1 MIDIEMDS
9 NTKDRRQGMFS
20 TDKPITNAED
30 DKLGRSGFAERLAK
44 AIINFDTADSYAI
57 ALQGS
62 WGCGKTSV
70 LNMAIQKIEETT
82 DKKTVIIKFN
92 PWNFTTTG
100 QLIDQFFATMSS
112 KLKLSEGDK
121 RLQKVGG
128 LIEKYSSVLEYT
140 QYIPVVGP
148 YLDVVKNLAKAA
160 GKEIKETA
168 DKKLH
173 DATIQ
178 KAKIEEALKEID
190 FQILVVIDDIDR
202 LPNDQIRLI
211 FQLVNSVAGFPH
223 MVYLLSYDK
232 DIVARALDDVQGY
245 RGAEY
250 LEKIIQVPFD
260 LPPIDKYR
268 VRSILKD
275 ELEKIRNIPNSVEVD
290 SAHWEQI
297 FGYCIAPI
305 VTSLRDVKRFC
316 NVLSFSYA
324 AVKPEV
330 DFSDM
335 AGITAIKVFAPTI
348 YEWIYANRM
357 SLAGG
362 YRGGAIALS
371 GVKDYRAEMKRI
383 AERIYPDDPEY
394 MLDALACLFPSF
406 GNRITYA
413 SDFQTPAELHQAL
426 RIASESK
433 FDLYF
438 SLSLENVKIPKIELD
453 NSLLRMS
460 ICDLREYVAK
470 LKEHGDLYEYII
482 EVERNLSR
490 IPADRVPV
498 LIDGLAFEHGY
509 IDGDKPLVGANE
521 VVFRTQCIRKLLM
534 KIEDEQER
542 YRIIETIL
550 CCPDIKSFDEITV
563 FMSFVSRN
571 YQRTHERDEARLVD
585 ENEIDVLRGIYLN
598 RIREFT
604 KTTFLLNSQVAQEA
618 TVLWREIDCADYKK
632 YIKETC
638 RDDICAVRVLATSV
652 GEWRSD
658 GEVVK
663 FELSEDSYTEIMN
676 REMAIDIIR
685 RARTEGGFWDLQQD
699 DIIRIAAFS
708 LLVEKNAGNE
718 KMAAIDEV
726 NKRVVEWKAEYEAQQ

>member
-1 MIDIEMDS
+1 
-9 NTKDRRQGMFS
+9 MFS
-20 TDKPITNAED
+20 TDKPITDASE

-112 KLKLSEGDK
+112 KLKLSEGDE

-490 IPADRVPV
+490 IPADRVQV
-498 LIDGLAFEHGY
+498 LIEGLAFEHGSF
-509 IDGDKPLVGANE
+509 DGEKPLVGANE

-571 YQRTHERDEARLVD
+571 HQRTHERDEARLVD

-638 RDDICAVRVLATSV
+638 RDDICAVRVLATFV
-652 GEWRSD
+652 NGWRSN

-685 RARTEGGFWDLQQD
+685 RARAEGAFWDLQQD

-708 LLVEKNAGNE
+708 LLVKKNAGDE
-718 KMAAIDEV
+718 KMAEIDEV
-726 NKRVVEWKAEYEAQQ
+726 NKRVAEWKAEYEAQQ

>member
-1 MIDIEMDS
+1 
-9 NTKDRRQGMFS
+9 MFS
-20 TDKPITNAED
+20 TDKPITNVRD

-44 AIINFDTADSYAI
+44 AIINFNTTDSYAI
-57 ALQGS
+57 ALQGA

-112 KLKLSEGDK
+112 KLKLSTGDE

-148 YLDVVKNLAKAA
+148 YLDVVKNLAKAS

-173 DATIQ
+173 DAAIQ

-223 MVYLLSYDK
+223 TVYLLSYDK
-232 DIVARALDDVQGY
+232 DIVARALDDVQGR

-260 LPPIDKYR
+260 LPPIDKSR
-268 VRSILKD
+268 VQFILKD

-413 SDFQTPAELHQAL
+413 SNFQTPAELHQAL

-470 LKEHGDLYEYII
+470 LKEHGDLHEYII

-490 IPADRVPV
+490 IPTDRVPV

-509 IDGDKPLVGANE
+509 IDGEKPLVGANE
-521 VVFRTQCIRKLLM
+521 AFFRTRCVFELLM
-534 KIEDEQER
+534 KIENEQER

-550 CCPDIKSFDEITV
+550 CYTDIGSFDEITAL
-563 FMSFVSRN
+563 MVSVERN
-571 YQRTHERDEARLVD
+571 YKNTCENTGARLVD
-585 ENEIDVLRGIYLN
+585 ENEIDVLRAMYLQ

-604 KTTFLLNSQVAQEA
+604 ETTVLLNSPMAREA
-618 TVLWREIDCADYKK
+618 TMLWRKIDCANYKK
-632 YIKETC
+632 YIGRIC
-638 RDDICAVRVLATSV
+638 QNDICAVRVLATSV
-652 GEWRSD
+652 GEWREN
-658 GEVVK
+658 GKVAK

-685 RARTEGGFWDLQQD
+685 RARAEGSFWNLQQD

-708 LLVEKNAGNE
+708 LLIEE
-718 KMAAIDEV
+718 KMAEIDEV
-726 NKRVVEWKAEYEAQQ
+726 NKRIAEWEAEYEARQ

>member
-1 MIDIEMDS
+1 
-9 NTKDRRQGMFS
+9 MFS

-57 ALQGS
+57 ALQGA
-62 WGCGKTSV
+62 WGYGKTSV

-82 DKKTVIIKFN
+82 DKKTVIIRFN

-112 KLKLSEGDK
+112 KLKLSKSNE
-121 RLQKVGG
+121 RLQKVGE
-128 LIEKYSSVLEYT
+128 LVEKYSSVLEYT
-140 QYIPVVGP
+140 QYIPGVGSYMNALP
-148 YLDVVKNLAKAA
+148 KVAKAFGGRMRKNA
-160 GKEIKETA
+160 GEKLKDAVYQKEEIEKE
-168 DKKLH
+168 L
-173 DATIQ
+173 
-178 KAKIEEALKEID
+178 LLID
-190 FQILVVIDDIDR
+190 SRILVVIDDIDR

-223 MVYLLSYDK
+223 TVYLLSYDK
-232 DIVARALDDVQGY
+232 GIVARALDDVQGQ

-250 LEKIIQVPFD
+250 LEKIVQVPFD

-490 IPADRVPV
+490 IPTNRVPV

-509 IDGDKPLVGANE
+509 IDGEKPLVGANE
-521 VVFRTQCIRKLLM
+521 AFFRTRCIFELLM
-534 KIEDEQER
+534 KIENEQER

-550 CCPDIKSFDEITV
+550 CYTDIVSFDEITAL
-563 FMSFVSRN
+563 MVSVERN
-571 YQRTHERDEARLVD
+571 YKNTCENTGARLVD
-585 ENEIDVLRGIYLN
+585 ENEIDVLRTMYLQ

-638 RDDICAVRVLATSV
+638 QDDICAVRVLATSV
-652 GEWRSD
+652 GGWREN
-658 GEVVK
+658 GKVVK
-663 FELSEDSYTEIMN
+663 FELSEDSYTEIMDQKK
-676 REMAIDIIR
+676 AIDVIG

-708 LLVEKNAGNE
+708 LLVEKNAGDE
-718 KMAAIDEV
+718 KMAEIDEV
-726 NKRVVEWKAEYEAQQ
+726 NKRVAEWKAEYEAQQ

>member
-1 MIDIEMDS
+1 
-9 NTKDRRQGMFS
+9 MFS
-20 TDKPITNAED
+20 TDKPITNASE

-112 KLKLSEGDK
+112 KLKLSEGDE

-178 KAKIEEALKEID
+178 KAKIEEALKAID

-232 DIVARALDDVQGY
+232 DIVACALDDVQGY

-290 SAHWEQI
+290 SVHWEQI

-406 GNRITYA
+406 GNRITYE

-453 NSLLRMS
+453 NSLFEMDTDTLRQ
-460 ICDLREYVAK
+460 YVAK
-470 LKEHGDLYEYII
+470 LEKQENFHAYLI
-482 EVERNLSR
+482 EVEQHLSK
-490 IPADRVPV
+490 IPLDRVPV
-498 LIDGLAFEHGY
+498 LIEGLAFGGGY
-509 IDGDKPLVGANE
+509 IGKEKSLTGANRAF
-521 VVFRTQCIRKLLM
+521 FRSKCFLELLM
-534 KIEDEQER
+534 RIEEDQER

-550 CCPDIKSFDEITV
+550 CYTDIASFDEITAL
-563 FMSFVSRN
+563 MVSVERN
-571 YQRTHERDEARLVD
+571 YKNTCENTGARLVD
-585 ENEIDVLRGIYLN
+585 ENEIDVLRTMYLQ

-604 KTTFLLNSQVAQEA
+604 ENTFLLNSPMAQEA
-618 TVLWREIDCADYKK
+618 TMLWRKIDCANYKK
-632 YIKETC
+632 YIGRIC
-638 RDDICAVRVLATSV
+638 QDDICAVRVLATFV
-652 GEWRSD
+652 GEWHNNGKVST
-658 GEVVK
+658 
-663 FELSEDSYTEIMN
+663 FELSGDSYTEVMN
-676 REMAIDIIR
+676 QEKAIDVIG
-685 RARTEGGFWDLQQD
+685 RARAEGAFWDLQQD

-708 LLVEKNAGNE
+708 LLVKKNAGDE
-718 KMAAIDEV
+718 KMAEIDEV
-726 NKRVVEWKAEYEAQQ
+726 NKRVAEWKAEYEAQQ

>member
-1 MIDIEMDS
+1 
-9 NTKDRRQGMFS
+9 MFS
-20 TDKPITNAED
+20 TDKPITDVSE

-44 AIINFDTADSYAI
+44 AIINFNTADSYAI

-70 LNMAIQKIEETT
+70 LNMAICKIEEFAGE
-82 DKKTVIIKFN
+82 KTVIVKFN

-112 KLKLSEGDK
+112 KLKLSKSDE
-121 RLQKVGG
+121 RLRKVGG
-128 LIEKYSSVLEYT
+128 LIEKYSSILEYT
-140 QYIPVVGP
+140 QYIPGVGLYMTALP
-148 YLDVVKNLAKAA
+148 KVTKAF
-160 GKEIKETA
+160 GGRMRKSA
-168 DKKLH
+168 DEKLKDAAYQKKR
-173 DATIQ
+173 
-178 KAKIEEALKEID
+178 IENELMLID
-190 FQILVVIDDIDR
+190 SRILVVIDDIDR

-223 MVYLLSYDK
+223 TVYLLSYDK
-232 DIVARALDDVQGY
+232 DIVAHALDDVQGY

-406 GNRITYA
+406 GNRITYE

-453 NSLLRMS
+453 NSLFEMDTDTLRQ
-460 ICDLREYVAK
+460 YVAK
-470 LKEHGDLYEYII
+470 LEKQENFHAYLI
-482 EVERNLSR
+482 EVEQHLSK
-490 IPADRVPV
+490 IPLDRVPV
-498 LIDGLAFEHGY
+498 LIEGLAFGGGY
-509 IDGDKPLVGANE
+509 IGKEKSLTGANRAF
-521 VVFRTQCIRKLLM
+521 FRSKCFLELLM
-534 KIEDEQER
+534 RIEEDQER

-550 CCPDIKSFDEITV
+550 CCTDIESFDEITAL
-563 FMSFVSRN
+563 MSYIDKNYLSTNARN
-571 YQRTHERDEARLVD
+571 GRRLVD
-585 ENEIDVLRGIYLN
+585 DNGIEVLRKVYLK
-598 RIREFT
+598 RLEEFT
-604 KTTFLLNSQVAQEA
+604 KSKFLLDSQMGQRAA
-618 TVLWREIDCADYKK
+618 MLWRKIDYINYMK
-632 YIKETC
+632 YINGVC
-638 RDDICAVRVLATSV
+638 QDDICAVRFLIALVN
-652 GEWRSD
+652 EWND
-658 GEVVK
+658 GNGITDL
-663 FELSEDSYTEIMN
+663 ELSEITYKEVVGDIKVVDVIN
-676 REMAIDIIR
+676 RARKECAFWNLSRNDIIH
-685 RARTEGGFWDLQQD
+685 
-699 DIIRIAAFS
+699 IAAFS
-708 LLVEKNAGNE
+708 LLVGRNE
-718 KMAAIDEV
+718 GDENKVTIDEV
-726 NKRVVEWKAEYEAQQ
+726 NNLIAEWEKEYSAQ

>member
-1 MIDIEMDS
+1 
-9 NTKDRRQGMFS
+9 MFS
-20 TDKPITNAED
+20 TDKPITNASE

-112 KLKLSEGDK
+112 KLKLSEGDE

-202 LPNDQIRLI
+202 LPNDQIRFI

-232 DIVARALDDVQGY
+232 DIVARALDDVQGR
-245 RGAEY
+245 RGAGY

-275 ELEKIRNIPNSVEVD
+275 ELEKMRNIPNSVEVD

-324 AVKPEV
+324 AVKSEV

-362 YRGGAIALS
+362 YRGGGIALS

-490 IPADRVPV
+490 IPTDRVPV

-509 IDGDKPLVGANE
+509 IDGEKPLVGANKA
-521 VVFRTQCIRKLLM
+521 VFRTRCVFELLM
-534 KIEDEQER
+534 KIENEQER

-550 CCPDIKSFDEITV
+550 CYTDIGSFDEMTAL
-563 FMSFVSRN
+563 MVSVERN
-571 YQRTHERDEARLVD
+571 YKNTCENTGARLVD
-585 ENEIDVLRGIYLN
+585 ENEIDVLRTMYLQ

-604 KTTFLLNSQVAQEA
+604 ENTFLLNSPMAQEA
-618 TVLWREIDCADYKK
+618 TMLWRKIDCANYKK
-632 YIKETC
+632 YIGRIC
-638 RDDICAVRVLATSV
+638 QDDICAVRVLATFV
-652 GEWRSD
+652 GEWHNN
-658 GEVVK
+658 GKVGT
-663 FELSEDSYTEIMN
+663 FELSGDSYTEVMN
-676 REMAIDIIR
+676 QEKAIDVIG

-708 LLVEKNAGNE
+708 LLVEKNAGDE
-718 KMAAIDEV
+718 KMAEIDEV
-726 NKRVVEWKAEYEAQQ
+726 NKRVAEWKEEYEAQQ

>member
-1 MIDIEMDS
+1 
-9 NTKDRRQGMFS
+9 MFS
-20 TDKPITNAED
+20 TDKPITNASE

-82 DKKTVIIKFN
+82 DKRTVIIKFN
-92 PWNFTTTG
+92 PWNFTTAG
-100 QLIDQFFATMSS
+100 QLIDQFFATMSG
-112 KLKLSEGDK
+112 KLKLSKGDE

-260 LPPIDKYR
+260 LPPIDKHR

-470 LKEHGDLYEYII
+470 LKEHGNLYEYII

-490 IPADRVPV
+490 IPADRVQV
-498 LIDGLAFEHGY
+498 LIEGLAFEHGSF
-509 IDGDKPLVGANE
+509 DGEKPLVGANE
-521 VVFRTQCIRKLLM
+521 AFFRTRCIFKLLM
-534 KIEDEQER
+534 KIENEQER

-632 YIKETC
+632 YIDRIC
-638 RDDICAVRVLATSV
+638 QDDICAVRVLATSV
-652 GEWRSD
+652 GEWREN
-658 GEVVK
+658 GKVAK
-663 FELSEDSYTEIMN
+663 FELSEDSYTEIMS

-685 RARTEGGFWDLQQD
+685 RARTEGAFWDLQQD

-708 LLVEKNAGNE
+708 LLVEKNSGNE
-718 KMAAIDEV
+718 KMAEIDEV
-726 NKRVVEWKAEYEAQQ
+726 NKRVAEWKAEYEAQQ

>member
-1 MIDIEMDS
+1 
-9 NTKDRRQGMFS
+9 MFS
-20 TDKPITNAED
+20 TDKPITNASE

-82 DKKTVIIKFN
+82 DKKTVIIRFN

-112 KLKLSEGDK
+112 KLKLSKSNE
-121 RLQKVGG
+121 RLQKVGE
-128 LIEKYSSVLEYT
+128 LVEKYSSILEYT
-140 QYIPVVGP
+140 QYIPGVGSYMNALP
-148 YLDVVKNLAKAA
+148 KVAKAFGGRMRKNA
-160 GKEIKETA
+160 GEKLKDAVYQKKEIEKE
-168 DKKLH
+168 L
-173 DATIQ
+173 
-178 KAKIEEALKEID
+178 LLID
-190 FQILVVIDDIDR
+190 SRILVVIDDIDR

-223 MVYLLSYDK
+223 TVYLLSYDK
-232 DIVARALDDVQGY
+232 GIVARALDDVQGY

-362 YRGGAIALS
+362 YRGGGIALS

-383 AERIYPDDPEY
+383 AERIYPDNPEY
-394 MLDALACLFPSF
+394 MLDALACLFPAF
-406 GNRITYA
+406 GNRISYA

-426 RIASESK
+426 RIASEAK

-438 SLSLENVKIPKIELD
+438 SLSLEDVKIPKIELD
-453 NSLLRMS
+453 NSLFEMDTDTLRQ
-460 ICDLREYVAK
+460 YVAK
-470 LKEHGDLYEYII
+470 LEKQENFHAYLI
-482 EVERNLSR
+482 EVEQHLSK
-490 IPADRVPV
+490 IPLDRVPV
-498 LIDGLAFEHGY
+498 LIEGLAFGGGY
-509 IDGDKPLVGANE
+509 IGKEKSLTGANRAF
-521 VVFRTQCIRKLLM
+521 FRSKCFLELLM
-534 KIEDEQER
+534 RIEEDQER

-550 CCPDIKSFDEITV
+550 CCADIESFDEITAL
-563 FMSFVSRN
+563 MSYIDKNYLSTNARN
-571 YQRTHERDEARLVD
+571 GRRLVD
-585 ENEIDVLRGIYLN
+585 DNGIEVLRKVYLK
-598 RIREFT
+598 RLEEFT
-604 KTTFLLNSQVAQEA
+604 KSKFLLDSQMGQRAA
-618 TVLWREIDCADYKK
+618 MLWRKIDYTNYMK
-632 YIKETC
+632 YINGVC
-638 RDDICAVRVLATSV
+638 QDDICAVRFLIALVN
-652 GEWRSD
+652 EWND
-658 GEVVK
+658 GNGITDL
-663 FELSEDSYTEIMN
+663 ELSEITYKEVVG
-676 REMAIDIIR
+676 DIKVVDVIN
-685 RARTEGGFWDLQQD
+685 RARKECAFWNLSRNN
-699 DIIRIAAFS
+699 IIHIAAFS
-708 LLVEKNAGNE
+708 LLVGRNE
-718 KMAAIDEV
+718 GDENKVTIDEV
-726 NKRVVEWKAEYEAQQ
+726 NNLIAEWEKEYSAQ

>member
-1 MIDIEMDS
+1 
-9 NTKDRRQGMFS
+9 MFS

-57 ALQGS
+57 ALQGA
-62 WGCGKTSV
+62 WGYGKTSV

-82 DKKTVIIKFN
+82 DKKTVIIRFN

-112 KLKLSEGDK
+112 KLKLSKSNE
-121 RLQKVGG
+121 RLQKVGE
-128 LIEKYSSVLEYT
+128 LVEKYSSVLEYT
-140 QYIPVVGP
+140 QYIPGVGSYMNALP
-148 YLDVVKNLAKAA
+148 KVAKAFGGRMRKNA
-160 GKEIKETA
+160 GEKLKDAVYQKEEIEKE
-168 DKKLH
+168 L
-173 DATIQ
+173 
-178 KAKIEEALKEID
+178 LLID
-190 FQILVVIDDIDR
+190 SRILVVIDDIDR

-223 MVYLLSYDK
+223 TVYLLSYDK
-232 DIVARALDDVQGY
+232 GIVARALDDVQGQ

-250 LEKIIQVPFD
+250 LEKIVQVPFD

-490 IPADRVPV
+490 IPTNRVPV

-509 IDGDKPLVGANE
+509 IDGEKPLVGANE
-521 VVFRTQCIRKLLM
+521 AFFRTRCIFELLM
-534 KIEDEQER
+534 KIENEQER

-550 CCPDIKSFDEITV
+550 CYTDIVSFDEITAL
-563 FMSFVSRN
+563 MVSVERN
-571 YQRTHERDEARLVD
+571 YKNTCENTGARLVD
-585 ENEIDVLRGIYLN
+585 ENEIDVLRTMYLQ

-638 RDDICAVRVLATSV
+638 QDDICAVRVLATSV
-652 GEWRSD
+652 GGWREN
-658 GEVVK
+658 GKVVK
-663 FELSEDSYTEIMN
+663 FELSEDSYTEIMDQKK
-676 REMAIDIIR
+676 AIDVIG
-685 RARTEGGFWDLQQD
+685 RARTEGGFWNLQQD

-708 LLVEKNAGNE
+708 LLIEEKTEDE
-718 KMAAIDEV
+718 KMAEIDEV
-726 NKRVVEWKAEYEAQQ
+726 NKRIAEWKAEYEAQQ

>member
-1 MIDIEMDS
+1 
-9 NTKDRRQGMFS
+9 MFS
-20 TDKPITNAED
+20 TDKPITDASE

-57 ALQGS
+57 ALQGA

-82 DKKTVIIKFN
+82 DKKTVIIRFN

-112 KLKLSEGDK
+112 KLKLSKSNE
-121 RLQKVGG
+121 RLQKVGE
-128 LIEKYSSVLEYT
+128 LVEKYSSILEYT
-140 QYIPVVGP
+140 QYIPGVGSYMNALP
-148 YLDVVKNLAKAA
+148 KVAKAFGGRMRKNA
-160 GKEIKETA
+160 GEKLKDAVYQKEEIEKE
-168 DKKLH
+168 L
-173 DATIQ
+173 
-178 KAKIEEALKEID
+178 LLID
-190 FQILVVIDDIDR
+190 SRILVVIDDIDR

-223 MVYLLSYDK
+223 TVYLLSYDK
-232 DIVARALDDVQGY
+232 GIVARALDDVQGQ

-250 LEKIIQVPFD
+250 LEKIVQVPFD

-268 VRSILKD
+268 VRSILKG
-275 ELEKIRNIPNSVEVD
+275 ELEKIRNIPNSSEVD
-290 SAHWEQI
+290 SAHWEQV

-357 SLAGG
+357 SLAGS
-362 YRGGAIALS
+362 YRGGSIALN

-453 NSLLRMS
+453 NSLLRMNT
-460 ICDLREYVAK
+460 CELREYVTK
-470 LKEHGDLYEYII
+470 LKENEYLYEYII

-490 IPADRVPV
+490 IPADRVQV
-498 LIDGLAFEHGY
+498 LIEGLAFEHGSF
-509 IDGDKPLVGANE
+509 DGEKTLVGANE

-571 YQRTHERDEARLVD
+571 YQGTHERDEARLVD

-618 TVLWREIDCADYKK
+618 TVLWRKIDCADYKK
-632 YIKETC
+632 YIKEIC
-638 RDDICAVRVLATSV
+638 QDDICAVRVLATFV
-652 GEWRSD
+652 NGWRSN
-658 GEVVK
+658 GEVAK
-663 FELSEDSYTEIMN
+663 FELSEDSYTEIMDQKK
-676 REMAIDIIR
+676 AIDVIR
-685 RARTEGGFWDLQQD
+685 RTRTECAFWDLQRD

-718 KMAAIDEV
+718 KMAEIDEV
-726 NKRVVEWKAEYEAQQ
+726 NKRIVEWEKEYKAQQ

>member
-1 MIDIEMDS
+1 
-9 NTKDRRQGMFS
+9 MFS
-20 TDKPITNAED
+20 TDKPITNASE

-44 AIINFDTADSYAI
+44 AIINFETADSYAI

-112 KLKLSEGDK
+112 KLKLSEGDE
-121 RLQKVGG
+121 RLRKVGG

-232 DIVARALDDVQGY
+232 DIVARALDDVQGR

-275 ELEKIRNIPNSVEVD
+275 ELEKMRNIPNSVEVD

-324 AVKPEV
+324 AVKSEV

-362 YRGGAIALS
+362 YRGGGIALS

-490 IPADRVPV
+490 IPTDRVPV

-509 IDGDKPLVGANE
+509 IDGEKPLVGANKA
-521 VVFRTQCIRKLLM
+521 VFRTRCVFELLM
-534 KIEDEQER
+534 KIENEQER

-550 CCPDIKSFDEITV
+550 CYTDIGSFDEMTAL
-563 FMSFVSRN
+563 MVSVERN
-571 YQRTHERDEARLVD
+571 YKNTCENTGARLVD
-585 ENEIDVLRGIYLN
+585 ENEIDVLRTMYLQ

-604 KTTFLLNSQVAQEA
+604 ENTFLLNSPMAQEA
-618 TVLWREIDCADYKK
+618 TMLWRKIDCANYKK
-632 YIKETC
+632 YIGRIC
-638 RDDICAVRVLATSV
+638 QDDICAVRVLATFV
-652 GEWRSD
+652 GEWHNN
-658 GEVVK
+658 GKVGT
-663 FELSEDSYTEIMN
+663 FELSGDSYTEVMN
-676 REMAIDIIR
+676 QEKAIDVIG

-708 LLVEKNAGNE
+708 LLVEKNAGDE
-718 KMAAIDEV
+718 KMAEIDEV
-726 NKRVVEWKAEYEAQQ
+726 NKRVAEWKAEYEAQQ

>member
-1 MIDIEMDS
+1 
-9 NTKDRRQGMFS
+9 
-20 TDKPITNAED
+20 
-30 DKLGRSGFAERLAK
+30 
-44 AIINFDTADSYAI
+44 
-57 ALQGS
+57 
-62 WGCGKTSV
+62 
-70 LNMAIQKIEETT
+70 
-82 DKKTVIIKFN
+82 
-92 PWNFTTTG
+92 
-100 QLIDQFFATMSS
+100 
-112 KLKLSEGDK
+112 
-121 RLQKVGG
+121 
-128 LIEKYSSVLEYT
+128 
-140 QYIPVVGP
+140 
-148 YLDVVKNLAKAA
+148 
-160 GKEIKETA
+160 
-168 DKKLH
+168 
-173 DATIQ
+173 
-178 KAKIEEALKEID
+178 
-190 FQILVVIDDIDR
+190 
-202 LPNDQIRLI
+202 
-211 FQLVNSVAGFPH
+211 
-223 MVYLLSYDK
+223 
-232 DIVARALDDVQGY
+232 
-245 RGAEY
+245 
-250 LEKIIQVPFD
+250 
-260 LPPIDKYR
+260 
-268 VRSILKD
+268 
-275 ELEKIRNIPNSVEVD
+275 
-290 SAHWEQI
+290 
-297 FGYCIAPI
+297 
-305 VTSLRDVKRFC
+305 
-316 NVLSFSYA
+316 
-324 AVKPEV
+324 
-330 DFSDM
+330 M

-490 IPADRVPV
+490 IPADRVQV
-498 LIDGLAFEHGY
+498 LIEGLAFEHGSF
-509 IDGDKPLVGANE
+509 DGEKPLVGANE

-604 KTTFLLNSQVAQEA
+604 KTTLLLNSQVAQEA

-638 RDDICAVRVLATSV
+638 QDDICAVRVLATFV
-652 GEWRSD
+652 NGWRSN
-658 GEVVK
+658 GEVIK

-685 RARTEGGFWDLQQD
+685 RARAEGAFWDLQQD

-708 LLVEKNAGNE
+708 LLVKKNAGDE
-718 KMAAIDEV
+718 KMAEIDEV
-726 NKRVVEWKAEYEAQQ
+726 NKRVAEWKAEYEAQQ

>member
-1 MIDIEMDS
+1 
-9 NTKDRRQGMFS
+9 MFS
-20 TDKPITNAED
+20 TDKPITNASED
-30 DKLGRSGFAERLAK
+30 RLGRSGFAERLAK

-82 DKKTVIIKFN
+82 DKKTVIIRFN

-112 KLKLSEGDK
+112 KLKLSKSNE
-121 RLQKVGG
+121 RLQKVGE
-128 LIEKYSSVLEYT
+128 LVEKYSSILEYT
-140 QYIPVVGP
+140 QYIPGVGSYMNALP
-148 YLDVVKNLAKAA
+148 KVAKAFGGRMRKNA
-160 GKEIKETA
+160 GEKLKDAVYQKKEIEKE
-168 DKKLH
+168 L
-173 DATIQ
+173 
-178 KAKIEEALKEID
+178 LLID
-190 FQILVVIDDIDR
+190 SRILVVIDDIDR

-223 MVYLLSYDK
+223 TVYLLSYDK
-232 DIVARALDDVQGY
+232 GIVARALDDVQGY

-362 YRGGAIALS
+362 YRGGGIALS

-383 AERIYPDDPEY
+383 AERIYPDNPEY
-394 MLDALACLFPSF
+394 MLDALACLFPAF
-406 GNRITYA
+406 GNRISYA

-426 RIASESK
+426 RIASEAK

-438 SLSLENVKIPKIELD
+438 SLSLEDVKIPKIELD
-453 NSLLRMS
+453 NSLFEMDTDTLRQ
-460 ICDLREYVAK
+460 YVAK
-470 LKEHGDLYEYII
+470 LEKQENFHAYLI
-482 EVERNLSR
+482 EVEQHLSK
-490 IPADRVPV
+490 IPLDRVPV
-498 LIDGLAFEHGY
+498 LIEGLAFGGGY
-509 IDGDKPLVGANE
+509 IGKEKSLTGANRAF
-521 VVFRTQCIRKLLM
+521 FRSKCFLELLM
-534 KIEDEQER
+534 RIEEDQER

-550 CCPDIKSFDEITV
+550 CCTDIESFDEITAL
-563 FMSFVSRN
+563 MSYIDKNYLSTNARN
-571 YQRTHERDEARLVD
+571 GRRLVD
-585 ENEIDVLRGIYLN
+585 DNGIEVLRKVYLK
-598 RIREFT
+598 RLEEFT
-604 KTTFLLNSQVAQEA
+604 KSKFLLDSQMGQRAA
-618 TVLWREIDCADYKK
+618 MLWRKIDYTNYMK
-632 YIKETC
+632 YINGVC
-638 RDDICAVRVLATSV
+638 QDDICAVRFLIALVN
-652 GEWRSD
+652 EWND
-658 GEVVK
+658 GNGITDL
-663 FELSEDSYTEIMN
+663 ELSEITYKEVVG
-676 REMAIDIIR
+676 DIKVVDVIN
-685 RARTEGGFWDLQQD
+685 RARKECAFWNLSRNN
-699 DIIRIAAFS
+699 IIHIAAFS
-708 LLVEKNAGNE
+708 LLVGRNE
-718 KMAAIDEV
+718 GDENKVTIDEV
-726 NKRVVEWKAEYEAQQ
+726 NNLIAEWEKEYSAQ

>member
-1 MIDIEMDS
+1 
-9 NTKDRRQGMFS
+9 MFS
-20 TDKPITNAED
+20 TDKPITDASE

-112 KLKLSEGDK
+112 KLKLSKSNE
-121 RLQKVGG
+121 RLQKVGE
-128 LIEKYSSVLEYT
+128 LVEKYSSILEYT
-140 QYIPVVGP
+140 QYIPGVGSYMNALP
-148 YLDVVKNLAKAA
+148 KVAKAFGGRMRKNA
-160 GKEIKETA
+160 GEKLKDAVYQKEEIEKE
-168 DKKLH
+168 L
-173 DATIQ
+173 
-178 KAKIEEALKEID
+178 LLID
-190 FQILVVIDDIDR
+190 SHILVVIDDIDR

-348 YEWIYANRM
+348 YEWIYTNRM
-357 SLAGG
+357 SLAGS
-362 YRGGAIALS
+362 YRGGTIALS

-470 LKEHGDLYEYII
+470 LKEHGNLYEYII

-490 IPADRVPV
+490 IPADRVQV
-498 LIDGLAFEHGY
+498 LIEGLAFEHGSF
-509 IDGDKPLVGANE
+509 DGEKPLVGANE
-521 VVFRTQCIRKLLM
+521 AVFRTRCVFELLM
-534 KIEDEQER
+534 KIENEQER

-585 ENEIDVLRGIYLN
+585 ENEIDVLRGIYLS

-632 YIKETC
+632 YIDRIC
-638 RDDICAVRVLATSV
+638 QDDICAVRVLATSV
-652 GEWRSD
+652 GGWREN
-658 GEVVK
+658 GKVAK

-685 RARTEGGFWDLQQD
+685 RARAEGAFWDLQQD

-708 LLVEKNAGNE
+708 LLVKKNAGDE
-718 KMAAIDEV
+718 KMAEIDEV
-726 NKRVVEWKAEYEAQQ
+726 NKRVAEWKAEYEAQQ

>member
-1 MIDIEMDS
+1 
-9 NTKDRRQGMFS
+9 MFS
-20 TDKPITNAED
+20 TDKPITDVSE

-44 AIINFDTADSYAI
+44 AIINFNTADSYAI

-70 LNMAIQKIEETT
+70 LNMAICKIEEFAGE
-82 DKKTVIIKFN
+82 KTVIAKFN

-100 QLIDQFFATMSS
+100 QLIDQFFATMSN
-112 KLKLSEGDK
+112 KLKLSKSDK
-121 RLQKVGG
+121 RLQTVGG

-148 YLDVVKNLAKAA
+148 YLDVVKSLAKAA
-160 GKEIKETA
+160 GKEIKETV

-362 YRGGAIALS
+362 YRGVL
-371 GVKDYRAEMKRI
+371 
-383 AERIYPDDPEY
+383 
-394 MLDALACLFPSF
+394 
-406 GNRITYA
+406 
-413 SDFQTPAELHQAL
+413 QT
-426 RIASESK
+426 K
-433 FDLYF
+433 
-438 SLSLENVKIPKIELD
+438 V
-453 NSLLRMS
+453 NS
-460 ICDLREYVAK
+460 
-470 LKEHGDLYEYII
+470 
-482 EVERNLSR
+482 
-490 IPADRVPV
+490 
-498 LIDGLAFEHGY
+498 
-509 IDGDKPLVGANE
+509 
-521 VVFRTQCIRKLLM
+521 
-534 KIEDEQER
+534 
-542 YRIIETIL
+542 
-550 CCPDIKSFDEITV
+550 
-563 FMSFVSRN
+563 
-571 YQRTHERDEARLVD
+571 
-585 ENEIDVLRGIYLN
+585 
-598 RIREFT
+598 
-604 KTTFLLNSQVAQEA
+604 
-618 TVLWREIDCADYKK
+618 
-632 YIKETC
+632 
-638 RDDICAVRVLATSV
+638 
-652 GEWRSD
+652 
-658 GEVVK
+658 
-663 FELSEDSYTEIMN
+663 
-676 REMAIDIIR
+676 
-685 RARTEGGFWDLQQD
+685 
-699 DIIRIAAFS
+699 
-708 LLVEKNAGNE
+708 
-718 KMAAIDEV
+718 
-726 NKRVVEWKAEYEAQQ
+726 

>member
-1 MIDIEMDS
+1 
-9 NTKDRRQGMFS
+9 MFS
-20 TDKPITNAED
+20 TDKPITDASE

-57 ALQGS
+57 ALQGA

-82 DKKTVIIKFN
+82 DKKTVIIRFN

-112 KLKLSEGDK
+112 KLKLSKSNE
-121 RLQKVGG
+121 RLQKVGE
-128 LIEKYSSVLEYT
+128 LVEKYSSILEYT
-140 QYIPVVGP
+140 QYIPGVGSYMNALP
-148 YLDVVKNLAKAA
+148 KVAKAFGGRMRKNA
-160 GKEIKETA
+160 GEKLKDAVYQKEEIEKE
-168 DKKLH
+168 L
-173 DATIQ
+173 
-178 KAKIEEALKEID
+178 LLID
-190 FQILVVIDDIDR
+190 SRILVVIDDIDR

-223 MVYLLSYDK
+223 TVYLLSYDK
-232 DIVARALDDVQGY
+232 GIVARALDDVQGQ

-250 LEKIIQVPFD
+250 LEKIVQVPFD

-268 VRSILKD
+268 VRSILKG
-275 ELEKIRNIPNSVEVD
+275 ELEKIRNIPNSSEVD
-290 SAHWEQI
+290 SAHWEQV

-357 SLAGG
+357 SLAGS
-362 YRGGAIALS
+362 YRGGSIALN

-406 GNRITYA
+406 GNRIAYA

-453 NSLLRMS
+453 NSLLRMNT
-460 ICDLREYVAK
+460 CELREYVTK
-470 LKEHGDLYEYII
+470 LKENECLYEYMI

-490 IPADRVPV
+490 IPADRAQV
-498 LIDGLAFEHGY
+498 LIEGLAFEHGLSILKRMHTY
-509 IDGDKPLVGANE
+509 TYNVFPKFLAGLSRITRNHLYAN
-521 VVFRTQCIRKLLM
+521 
-534 KIEDEQER
+534 
-542 YRIIETIL
+542 
-550 CCPDIKSFDEITV
+550 
-563 FMSFVSRN
+563 N
-571 YQRTHERDEARLVD
+571 
-585 ENEIDVLRGIYLN
+585 
-598 RIREFT
+598 
-604 KTTFLLNSQVAQEA
+604 
-618 TVLWREIDCADYKK
+618 
-632 YIKETC
+632 
-638 RDDICAVRVLATSV
+638 
-652 GEWRSD
+652 
-658 GEVVK
+658 
-663 FELSEDSYTEIMN
+663 
-676 REMAIDIIR
+676 
-685 RARTEGGFWDLQQD
+685 
-699 DIIRIAAFS
+699 
-708 LLVEKNAGNE
+708 
-718 KMAAIDEV
+718 
-726 NKRVVEWKAEYEAQQ
+726 

>member
-1 MIDIEMDS
+1 
-9 NTKDRRQGMFS
+9 MFS
-20 TDKPITNAED
+20 TDKPITNVRD
-30 DKLGRSGFAERLAK
+30 DKMGRSGFAERLAK
-44 AIINFDTADSYAI
+44 AIINFNTADSYAI
-57 ALQGS
+57 ALQGA

-70 LNMAIQKIEETT
+70 LNMAIQKIEEAT

-112 KLKLSEGDK
+112 KLKLSTGDE

-148 YLDVVKNLAKAA
+148 YLDVVKNLAKAS
-160 GKEIKETA
+160 GKEIKEAA

-173 DATIQ
+173 DAAIQ

-223 MVYLLSYDK
+223 TVYLLSYDK
-232 DIVARALDDVQGY
+232 GIVARALDDVQGH

-275 ELEKIRNIPNSVEVD
+275 ELEKIRNIPNSNEVD
-290 SAHWEQI
+290 SAHWEQV

-357 SLAGG
+357 SLAGS
-362 YRGGAIALS
+362 YRGGSIALS
-371 GVKDYRAEMKRI
+371 GVKDYRAEMKHI
-383 AERIYPDDPEY
+383 AEQTYPNDPEY

-453 NSLLRMS
+453 NSLLRMNT
-460 ICDLREYVAK
+460 CELREYVTK
-470 LKEHGDLYEYII
+470 LKENECLYEYMI

-490 IPADRVPV
+490 IPTDRAQV
-498 LIDGLAFEHGY
+498 LIEGLAFEHGSF
-509 IDGDKPLVGANE
+509 DGEKPLVGANA

-604 KTTFLLNSQVAQEA
+604 KTTFLLNSQMAQEA
-618 TVLWREIDCADYKK
+618 AVLWRKINCTDYKK

-638 RDDICAVRVLATSV
+638 QNDICAVRVLATFV
-652 GEWRSD
+652 NGWRSN
-658 GEVVK
+658 GEVAK

-676 REMAIDIIR
+676 REIAIDVIR
-685 RARTEGGFWDLQQD
+685 RTRTECAFWDLRQD

-718 KMAAIDEV
+718 KMAEIDEV
-726 NKRVVEWKAEYEAQQ
+726 NKRIVEWKKEYQAQQ

>member
-1 MIDIEMDS
+1 
-9 NTKDRRQGMFS
+9 MFS

-112 KLKLSEGDK
+112 KLKLSEGDE

-160 GKEIKETA
+160 GKEIKETV

-178 KAKIEEALKEID
+178 KAKIEGALKEID

-202 LPNDQIRLI
+202 LPNDQIRLL

-490 IPADRVPV
+490 IPADRVQV
-498 LIDGLAFEHGY
+498 LIEGLAFEHGSF
-509 IDGDKPLVGANE
+509 DGEKPLVGANE

-604 KTTFLLNSQVAQEA
+604 KTTLLLNSQVAQEA

-638 RDDICAVRVLATSV
+638 QDDICAVRVLATFV
-652 GEWRSD
+652 NGWRSN
-658 GEVVK
+658 GEVIK

-676 REMAIDIIR
+676 RGMAIDIIR
-685 RARTEGGFWDLQQD
+685 RARAEGAFWDLQQD

-726 NKRVVEWKAEYEAQQ
+726 NKRIVEWEKEYKAQQ

>member
-1 MIDIEMDS
+1 
-9 NTKDRRQGMFS
+9 MFS
-20 TDKPITNAED
+20 TDKPITNAGD

-168 DKKLH
+168 GKKLH

-232 DIVARALDDVQGY
+232 DIVARALDDVQGH

-275 ELEKIRNIPNSVEVD
+275 ELEKMRNIPNSVEVD

-324 AVKPEV
+324 AVKSEV

-348 YEWIYANRM
+348 YEWIYANRI

-362 YRGGAIALS
+362 YRGGGIALS
-371 GVKDYRAEMKRI
+371 GVKDYRAEMKHI
-383 AERIYPDDPEY
+383 AERIYPDGPEY

-413 SDFQTPAELHQAL
+413 SNFQTPAELHQAL

-470 LKEHGDLYEYII
+470 LKEHGDLHEYII

-490 IPADRVPV
+490 IPTDRVPV

-509 IDGDKPLVGANE
+509 IDGEKPLVGANE
-521 VVFRTQCIRKLLM
+521 AFFRTRCVFELLM
-534 KIEDEQER
+534 KIENEQER

-550 CCPDIKSFDEITV
+550 CYTDIGSFDEITAL
-563 FMSFVSRN
+563 MVSVERN
-571 YQRTHERDEARLVD
+571 YKNTCENTGARLVD
-585 ENEIDVLRGIYLN
+585 ENEIDVLRTMYLQ

-604 KTTFLLNSQVAQEA
+604 ETTFLLNSPMAREA
-618 TVLWREIDCADYKK
+618 TMLWRKIDCANYKK
-632 YIKETC
+632 YIGRIC
-638 RDDICAVRVLATSV
+638 QNDICAVRVLATSV
-652 GEWRSD
+652 GEWREN
-658 GEVVK
+658 GKVAK

-685 RARTEGGFWDLQQD
+685 RARAEGGFWNLQQD

-708 LLVEKNAGNE
+708 LLIEEKTEDE
-718 KMAAIDEV
+718 KMAEIDEV
-726 NKRVVEWKAEYEAQQ
+726 NKRIAEWKAEYEVQQ

>member
-1 MIDIEMDS
+1 
-9 NTKDRRQGMFS
+9 MFS
-20 TDKPITNAED
+20 TDKPITNASE

-82 DKKTVIIKFN
+82 DKKTVIIRFN

-100 QLIDQFFATMSS
+100 QLIDHFFATMSS
-112 KLKLSEGDK
+112 KLKLSKSNE
-121 RLQKVGG
+121 RLQKVGE
-128 LIEKYSSVLEYT
+128 LVEKYSSILEYT
-140 QYIPVVGP
+140 QYIPGVGSYMNALP
-148 YLDVVKNLAKAA
+148 KVAKAFGGRMRKNA
-160 GKEIKETA
+160 GEKLKDAVYQKKEIEKE
-168 DKKLH
+168 L
-173 DATIQ
+173 
-178 KAKIEEALKEID
+178 LLID
-190 FQILVVIDDIDR
+190 SRILVVIDDIDR

-406 GNRITYA
+406 GNRITYE

-453 NSLLRMS
+453 NSLFEMDTDTLRQ
-460 ICDLREYVAK
+460 YVAK
-470 LKEHGDLYEYII
+470 LEKQENFHAYLI
-482 EVERNLSR
+482 EVEQHLSK
-490 IPADRVPV
+490 IPLDRVPV
-498 LIDGLAFEHGY
+498 LIEGLAFGGGY
-509 IDGDKPLVGANE
+509 IGKEKSLTGANRAF
-521 VVFRTQCIRKLLM
+521 FRSKCFLELLM
-534 KIEDEQER
+534 RIEEDQER

-550 CCPDIKSFDEITV
+550 CYTDIASFDEITAL
-563 FMSFVSRN
+563 MVSVERN
-571 YQRTHERDEARLVD
+571 YKNTCENTGERLVD
-585 ENEIDVLRGIYLN
+585 ENEIDVLRTMYLQ

-604 KTTFLLNSQVAQEA
+604 ENTFLLNSPMAQEA
-618 TVLWREIDCADYKK
+618 TMLWRKIDCANYKK
-632 YIKETC
+632 YIGRIC
-638 RDDICAVRVLATSV
+638 QDDICAVRVLATFV
-652 GEWRSD
+652 GEWHNN
-658 GEVVK
+658 GKVGT
-663 FELSEDSYTEIMN
+663 FELSGDSYAEVMN
-676 REMAIDIIR
+676 QEKAIDVIG

-708 LLVEKNAGNE
+708 LLVEKNAGDK
-718 KMAAIDEV
+718 KMAEIDEV
-726 NKRVVEWKAEYEAQQ
+726 NKRVAEWKEEYEAQQ

>member
-1 MIDIEMDS
+1 
-9 NTKDRRQGMFS
+9 MFS

-57 ALQGS
+57 ALQGA
-62 WGCGKTSV
+62 WGYGKTSV

-82 DKKTVIIKFN
+82 DKKTVIIRFN

-112 KLKLSEGDK
+112 KLKLSKSNE
-121 RLQKVGG
+121 RLQKVGE
-128 LIEKYSSVLEYT
+128 LVEKYSSVLEYT
-140 QYIPVVGP
+140 QYIPGVGSYMNALP
-148 YLDVVKNLAKAA
+148 KVAKAFGGRMRKNA
-160 GKEIKETA
+160 GEKLKDAVYQKEEIEKE
-168 DKKLH
+168 L
-173 DATIQ
+173 
-178 KAKIEEALKEID
+178 LLID
-190 FQILVVIDDIDR
+190 SRILVVIDDIDR

-223 MVYLLSYDK
+223 TVYLLSYDK
-232 DIVARALDDVQGY
+232 GIVARALDDVQGQ

-250 LEKIIQVPFD
+250 LEKIVQVPFD

-275 ELEKIRNIPNSVEVD
+275 ELEKMRNIPNSVEVD

-482 EVERNLSR
+482 EVGRNLSR

-604 KTTFLLNSQVAQEA
+604 KTTFLLNSQEAQEA
-618 TVLWREIDCADYKK
+618 TVLWRKIDCADYKK

-638 RDDICAVRVLATSV
+638 QDDICAVRVLATFV
-652 GEWRSD
+652 NGWRSN

-685 RARTEGGFWDLQQD
+685 RARAEGAFWDLQQD

-708 LLVEKNAGNE
+708 LLVKKNAGDE
-718 KMAAIDEV
+718 KMAEIDEV
-726 NKRVVEWKAEYEAQQ
+726 NKRVAEWKAEYEAQQ

>member
-1 MIDIEMDS
+1 
-9 NTKDRRQGMFS
+9 MFS

-57 ALQGS
+57 ALQGA
-62 WGCGKTSV
+62 WGYGKTSV

-82 DKKTVIIKFN
+82 DKKTVIIRFN

-112 KLKLSEGDK
+112 KLKLSKSNE
-121 RLQKVGG
+121 RLQKVGE
-128 LIEKYSSVLEYT
+128 LVEKYSSVLEYT
-140 QYIPVVGP
+140 QYIPGVGSYMNALP
-148 YLDVVKNLAKAA
+148 KVAKAFGGRMRKNA
-160 GKEIKETA
+160 GEKLKDAVYQKEEIEKE
-168 DKKLH
+168 L
-173 DATIQ
+173 
-178 KAKIEEALKEID
+178 LLID
-190 FQILVVIDDIDR
+190 SRILVVIDDIDR

-223 MVYLLSYDK
+223 TVYLLSYDK
-232 DIVARALDDVQGY
+232 GIVARALDDVQGQ

-250 LEKIIQVPFD
+250 LEKIVQVPFD

-490 IPADRVPV
+490 IPTNRVPV

-509 IDGDKPLVGANE
+509 IDGEKPLVGANE
-521 VVFRTQCIRKLLM
+521 AFFRTRCIFELLM
-534 KIEDEQER
+534 KIENEQER

-550 CCPDIKSFDEITV
+550 CYTDIVSFDEITAL
-563 FMSFVSRN
+563 MVSVERN
-571 YQRTHERDEARLVD
+571 YKNTCENTGARLVD
-585 ENEIDVLRGIYLN
+585 ENEIDVLRTMYLQ

-604 KTTFLLNSQVAQEA
+604 KTTFLLNSQVAQDA

-638 RDDICAVRVLATSV
+638 QDDICAVRVLATSV
-652 GEWRSD
+652 GGWREN
-658 GEVVK
+658 GKVVK
-663 FELSEDSYTEIMN
+663 FELSEDSYTEIMDQKK
-676 REMAIDIIR
+676 AIDVIG

-708 LLVEKNAGNE
+708 LLVEKNAGDE
-718 KMAAIDEV
+718 KMAEIDEV
-726 NKRVVEWKAEYEAQQ
+726 NKRVAEWKAEYEAQQ

>member
-1 MIDIEMDS
+1 MKLQDFV
-9 NTKDRRQGMFS
+9 Q
-20 TDKPITNAED
+20 DKPILE
-30 DKLGRSGFAERLAK
+30 
-44 AIINFDTADSYAI
+44 
-57 ALQGS
+57 
-62 WGCGKTSV
+62 
-70 LNMAIQKIEETT
+70 
-82 DKKTVIIKFN
+82 
-92 PWNFTTTG
+92 TG
-100 QLIDQFFATMSS
+100 QLILRPLRKEDVVDLKEWLRDSS
-112 KLKLSEGDK
+112 VYRYWGKRPGKSDLNPELLFQKPEKPKKSFHWGVVHKQDNKVIGDMWVYLIENDRMAKVAFRLSPAYQGNRFMTEALARVTIFCFEETELQRLWADVHVQNIASYKTLEKAGFK
-121 RLQKVGG
+121 REG
-128 LIEKYSSVLEYT
+128 LIREGKMVNTYCDY
-140 QYIPVVGP
+140 
-148 YLDVVKNLAKAA
+148 YLY
-160 GKEIKETA
+160 GMT
-168 DKKLH
+168 
-173 DATIQ
+173 
-178 KAKIEEALKEID
+178 
-190 FQILVVIDDIDR
+190 
-202 LPNDQIRLI
+202 NDQIRLI

-324 AVKPEV
+324 AVKSEV

-362 YRGGAIALS
+362 YRGGGIALS

-490 IPADRVPV
+490 IPTDRVPV

-509 IDGDKPLVGANE
+509 IDGEKPLVGANKA
-521 VVFRTQCIRKLLM
+521 VFRTRCVFELLM
-534 KIEDEQER
+534 KIENEQER

-550 CCPDIKSFDEITV
+550 CYTDIGSFDEMTAL
-563 FMSFVSRN
+563 MVSVERN
-571 YQRTHERDEARLVD
+571 YKNTCENTGARLVD
-585 ENEIDVLRGIYLN
+585 ENEIDVCR
-598 RIREFT
+598 RRP
-604 KTTFLLNSQVAQEA
+604 
-618 TVLWREIDCADYKK
+618 VL
-632 YIKETC
+632 
-638 RDDICAVRVLATSV
+638 S
-652 GEWRSD
+652 
-658 GEVVK
+658 
-663 FELSEDSYTEIMN
+663 
-676 REMAIDIIR
+676 
-685 RARTEGGFWDLQQD
+685 
-699 DIIRIAAFS
+699 
-708 LLVEKNAGNE
+708 
-718 KMAAIDEV
+718 
-726 NKRVVEWKAEYEAQQ
+726 

>member
-1 MIDIEMDS
+1 
-9 NTKDRRQGMFS
+9 MFS
-20 TDKPITNAED
+20 TDKPITNASE

-44 AIINFDTADSYAI
+44 AIINFETADSYAI

-112 KLKLSEGDK
+112 KLKLSEGDE
-121 RLQKVGG
+121 RLRKVGG

-232 DIVARALDDVQGY
+232 DIVARALDDVQGR

-275 ELEKIRNIPNSVEVD
+275 ELEKMRNIPNSVEVD

-324 AVKPEV
+324 AVKSEV

-362 YRGGAIALS
+362 YRGGGIALS

-433 FDLYF
+433 FNLYF

-490 IPADRVPV
+490 IPTDRVPV

-509 IDGDKPLVGANE
+509 IDGEKPLVGANKA
-521 VVFRTQCIRKLLM
+521 VFRTRCVFELLM
-534 KIEDEQER
+534 KIENEQER

-550 CCPDIKSFDEITV
+550 CYTDIGSFDEMTAL
-563 FMSFVSRN
+563 MVSVERN
-571 YQRTHERDEARLVD
+571 YKNTCENTGARLVD
-585 ENEIDVLRGIYLN
+585 ENEIDVLRTMYLQ

-604 KTTFLLNSQVAQEA
+604 ENTFLLNSPMAQEA
-618 TVLWREIDCADYKK
+618 TMLWRKIDCANYKK
-632 YIKETC
+632 YIGRIC
-638 RDDICAVRVLATSV
+638 QDDICAVRVLATFV
-652 GEWRSD
+652 GEWHNN
-658 GEVVK
+658 GKVGT
-663 FELSEDSYTEIMN
+663 FELSGDSYTEVMN
-676 REMAIDIIR
+676 QEKAIDVIG

-708 LLVEKNAGNE
+708 LLVEKNAGDE
-718 KMAAIDEV
+718 KMAEIDEV
-726 NKRVVEWKAEYEAQQ
+726 NKRVAEWKAEYEAQQ

>member
-1 MIDIEMDS
+1 
-9 NTKDRRQGMFS
+9 MFS
-20 TDKPITNAED
+20 TDKPITDVSE

-44 AIINFDTADSYAI
+44 AIINFNTADSYAI

-70 LNMAIQKIEETT
+70 LNMAICKIEEFAGE
-82 DKKTVIIKFN
+82 KTVIVKFN

-100 QLIDQFFATMSS
+100 QLIDQFFATMSN
-112 KLKLSEGDK
+112 KLKLSKSDK
-121 RLQKVGG
+121 RLQTVGG

-232 DIVARALDDVQGY
+232 DIVARALDDVQGR

-275 ELEKIRNIPNSVEVD
+275 ELEKMRNIPNSVEVD

-324 AVKPEV
+324 AVKSEV

-362 YRGGAIALS
+362 YRGGGIALS

-490 IPADRVPV
+490 IPTDRVPV

-509 IDGDKPLVGANE
+509 IDGEKPLVGANKA
-521 VVFRTQCIRKLLM
+521 VFRTRCVFELLM
-534 KIEDEQER
+534 KIENEQER

-550 CCPDIKSFDEITV
+550 CYTDIGSFDEMTAL
-563 FMSFVSRN
+563 MVSVERN
-571 YQRTHERDEARLVD
+571 YKNTCENTGARLVD
-585 ENEIDVLRGIYLN
+585 ENEIDVLRTMYLQ

-604 KTTFLLNSQVAQEA
+604 ENTFLLNSPMAQEA
-618 TVLWREIDCADYKK
+618 TMLWRKIDCANYKK
-632 YIKETC
+632 YIGRIC
-638 RDDICAVRVLATSV
+638 QDDICAVRVLATFV
-652 GEWRSD
+652 GEWHNN
-658 GEVVK
+658 GKVGT
-663 FELSEDSYTEIMN
+663 FELSGDSYTEVMN
-676 REMAIDIIR
+676 QEKAIDVIG

-708 LLVEKNAGNE
+708 LLVEKNAGDE
-718 KMAAIDEV
+718 KMAEIDEV
-726 NKRVVEWKAEYEAQQ
+726 NKRVAEWKEEYEAQQ

>member
-1 MIDIEMDS
+1 
-9 NTKDRRQGMFS
+9 MFS
-20 TDKPITNAED
+20 TDKPITDASE

-57 ALQGS
+57 ALQGA

-82 DKKTVIIKFN
+82 DKKTVIIRFN

-112 KLKLSEGDK
+112 KLKLSKSNE
-121 RLQKVGG
+121 RLQKVGE
-128 LIEKYSSVLEYT
+128 LVEKYSSILEYT
-140 QYIPVVGP
+140 QYIPGVGSYMNALP
-148 YLDVVKNLAKAA
+148 KVAKAFGGRMRKNA
-160 GKEIKETA
+160 GEKLKDAVYQKEEIEKE
-168 DKKLH
+168 L
-173 DATIQ
+173 
-178 KAKIEEALKEID
+178 LLID
-190 FQILVVIDDIDR
+190 SRILVVIDDIDR

-223 MVYLLSYDK
+223 TVYLLSYDK
-232 DIVARALDDVQGY
+232 GIVARALDDVQGQ

-250 LEKIIQVPFD
+250 LEKIVQVPFD

-268 VRSILKD
+268 VQSILKG
-275 ELEKIRNIPNSVEVD
+275 ELEKIRNIPNSSEVD
-290 SAHWEQI
+290 SAHWEQV

-357 SLAGG
+357 SLAGS
-362 YRGGAIALS
+362 YRGGSIALN

-453 NSLLRMS
+453 NSLLRMNT
-460 ICDLREYVAK
+460 CELREYVTK
-470 LKEHGDLYEYII
+470 LKENEYLYEYII

-490 IPADRVPV
+490 IPADRVQV
-498 LIDGLAFEHGY
+498 LIEGLAFEHGSF
-509 IDGDKPLVGANE
+509 DGEKTLVGANE

-571 YQRTHERDEARLVD
+571 YQGTHERDEARLVD
-585 ENEIDVLRGIYLN
+585 ENEIDVLRGTYLN

-618 TVLWREIDCADYKK
+618 TVLWRKIDCADYKK
-632 YIKETC
+632 YIKEIC
-638 RDDICAVRVLATSV
+638 QDDICAVRVLATFV
-652 GEWRSD
+652 NGWRSN
-658 GEVVK
+658 GEVAK
-663 FELSEDSYTEIMN
+663 FELSEDSYTEIMDQKK
-676 REMAIDIIR
+676 AIDVIR
-685 RARTEGGFWDLQQD
+685 RTRTECAFWDLQRD

-718 KMAAIDEV
+718 KMAEIDEV
-726 NKRVVEWKAEYEAQQ
+726 NKRIVEWEKEYKAQQ

>member
-1 MIDIEMDS
+1 
-9 NTKDRRQGMFS
+9 MFS
-20 TDKPITNAED
+20 TDKPITNASE

-44 AIINFDTADSYAI
+44 AIINFETADSYAI

-112 KLKLSEGDK
+112 KLKLSEGDE
-121 RLQKVGG
+121 RLRKVGG

-232 DIVARALDDVQGY
+232 DIVARALDDVQGR

-275 ELEKIRNIPNSVEVD
+275 ELEKMRNIPNSVEVD

-324 AVKPEV
+324 AVKSEV

-362 YRGGAIALS
+362 YRGGGIALS

-433 FDLYF
+433 FNLYF

-490 IPADRVPV
+490 IPTDRVPV

-509 IDGDKPLVGANE
+509 IDGEKPLVGANKA
-521 VVFRTQCIRKLLM
+521 VFRTRCVFELLM
-534 KIEDEQER
+534 KIENEQER

-550 CCPDIKSFDEITV
+550 CYTDIGSFDEMTAL
-563 FMSFVSRN
+563 MVSVERN
-571 YQRTHERDEARLVD
+571 YKNTCENTGARLVD
-585 ENEIDVLRGIYLN
+585 ENEIDVLRTMYLQ

-604 KTTFLLNSQVAQEA
+604 ENTFLLNSPMAQEA
-618 TVLWREIDCADYKK
+618 TMLWRKIDCANYKK
-632 YIKETC
+632 YIGRIC
-638 RDDICAVRVLATSV
+638 QDDICAVRVLATFV
-652 GEWRSD
+652 GEWHNN
-658 GEVVK
+658 GKVGT
-663 FELSEDSYTEIMN
+663 FELSGDSYTEVMN
-676 REMAIDIIR
+676 QEKAIDVIG

-708 LLVEKNAGNE
+708 LLVEKNVGDE
-718 KMAAIDEV
+718 KMAEIDEV
-726 NKRVVEWKAEYEAQQ
+726 NKRVAEWKAEYEAQQ

>member
-1 MIDIEMDS
+1 
-9 NTKDRRQGMFS
+9 MFS
-20 TDKPITNAED
+20 TDKPITDASE

-57 ALQGS
+57 ALQGA

-82 DKKTVIIKFN
+82 DKKTVIIRFN

-112 KLKLSEGDK
+112 KLKLSKSNE
-121 RLQKVGG
+121 RLQKVGE
-128 LIEKYSSVLEYT
+128 LVEKYSSILEYT
-140 QYIPVVGP
+140 QYIPGVGSYMNALP
-148 YLDVVKNLAKAA
+148 KVAKAFGGRMRKNA
-160 GKEIKETA
+160 GEKLKDAVYQKEEIEKE
-168 DKKLH
+168 L
-173 DATIQ
+173 
-178 KAKIEEALKEID
+178 LLID
-190 FQILVVIDDIDR
+190 SRILVVIDDIDR

-223 MVYLLSYDK
+223 TVYLLSYDK
-232 DIVARALDDVQGY
+232 GIVARALDDVQGQ

-250 LEKIIQVPFD
+250 LEKIVQVPFD

-268 VRSILKD
+268 VQSILKG
-275 ELEKIRNIPNSVEVD
+275 ELEKIRNIPNSSEVD
-290 SAHWEQI
+290 SAHWEQV

-357 SLAGG
+357 SLAGS
-362 YRGGAIALS
+362 YRGGSIALN

-453 NSLLRMS
+453 NSLLRMNT
-460 ICDLREYVAK
+460 CELREYVTK
-470 LKEHGDLYEYII
+470 LKENEYLYEYII

-490 IPADRVPV
+490 IPADRVQV
-498 LIDGLAFEHGY
+498 LIEGLAFEHGSF
-509 IDGDKPLVGANE
+509 DGEKTLVGANE

-571 YQRTHERDEARLVD
+571 YQGTHERDEARLVD

-618 TVLWREIDCADYKK
+618 TVLWRKIDCADYKK
-632 YIKETC
+632 YIKEIC
-638 RDDICAVRVLATSV
+638 QDDICAVRVLATFV
-652 GEWRSD
+652 NGWRSN
-658 GEVVK
+658 GEVAK
-663 FELSEDSYTEIMN
+663 FELSEDSYTEIMDQKK
-676 REMAIDIIR
+676 AIDVIR
-685 RARTEGGFWDLQQD
+685 RTRTECAFWDLQRD

-718 KMAAIDEV
+718 KMAEIDEV
-726 NKRVVEWKAEYEAQQ
+726 NKRIVEWEKEYKAQQ

>member
-1 MIDIEMDS
+1 
-9 NTKDRRQGMFS
+9 MFS

-30 DKLGRSGFAERLAK
+30 DKLGRSGFAECLAK

-57 ALQGS
+57 ALQGA
-62 WGCGKTSV
+62 WGYGKTSV

-82 DKKTVIIKFN
+82 DKKTVIIRFN

-112 KLKLSEGDK
+112 KLKLSKSNE
-121 RLQKVGG
+121 RLQKVGE
-128 LIEKYSSVLEYT
+128 LVEKYSSVLEYT
-140 QYIPVVGP
+140 QYIPGVGSYMNALP
-148 YLDVVKNLAKAA
+148 KVAKAFGGRMRKNA
-160 GKEIKETA
+160 GEKLKDAVYQKEEIEKE
-168 DKKLH
+168 L
-173 DATIQ
+173 
-178 KAKIEEALKEID
+178 LLID
-190 FQILVVIDDIDR
+190 SRILVVIDDIDR

-223 MVYLLSYDK
+223 TVYLLSYDK
-232 DIVARALDDVQGY
+232 GIVARALDDVQGQ

-250 LEKIIQVPFD
+250 LEKIVQVPFD

-490 IPADRVPV
+490 IPTNRVPV

-509 IDGDKPLVGANE
+509 IDGEKPLVGANE
-521 VVFRTQCIRKLLM
+521 AFFRTRCIFELLM
-534 KIEDEQER
+534 KIENEQER

-550 CCPDIKSFDEITV
+550 CYTDIVSFDEITAL
-563 FMSFVSRN
+563 MVSVERN
-571 YQRTHERDEARLVD
+571 YKNTCENTGARLVD
-585 ENEIDVLRGIYLN
+585 ENEIDVLRTMYLQ

-604 KTTFLLNSQVAQEA
+604 KTTFLLNSQVAQDA

-638 RDDICAVRVLATSV
+638 QDDICAVRVLATSV
-652 GEWRSD
+652 GGWREN
-658 GEVVK
+658 GKVVK
-663 FELSEDSYTEIMN
+663 FELSEDSYTEIMDQKK
-676 REMAIDIIR
+676 AIDVIG

-708 LLVEKNAGNE
+708 LLVEKNAGDE
-718 KMAAIDEV
+718 KMVEIDEV
-726 NKRVVEWKAEYEAQQ
+726 NKRVAGWKAEYEAQQ